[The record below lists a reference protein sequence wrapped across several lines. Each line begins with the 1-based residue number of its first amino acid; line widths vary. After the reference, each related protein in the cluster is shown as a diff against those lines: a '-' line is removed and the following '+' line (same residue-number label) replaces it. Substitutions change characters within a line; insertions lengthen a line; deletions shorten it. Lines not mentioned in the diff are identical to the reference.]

1 MACGP
6 PIVAPCSPCKP
17 HAFQDKEYNH
27 KRVKNSCREG
37 GYRCTVCGV
46 KTATAKSGKDTAKAG
61 KDTKK

>member
-1 MACGP
+1 MAE

-17 HAFQDKEYNH
+17 HEFQDKEYNG
-27 KRVKNSCREG
+27 KRLKNSCREG

-46 KTATAKSGKDTAKAG
+46 KSAAKGG